1 MAMTAI
7 FLNWGL
13 NDVLEPRKEK
23 ITSPRDRSLRHT

>member
-1 MAMTAI
+1 MATTAI

-23 ITSPRDRSLRHT
+23 ITSPRDRTLRRT